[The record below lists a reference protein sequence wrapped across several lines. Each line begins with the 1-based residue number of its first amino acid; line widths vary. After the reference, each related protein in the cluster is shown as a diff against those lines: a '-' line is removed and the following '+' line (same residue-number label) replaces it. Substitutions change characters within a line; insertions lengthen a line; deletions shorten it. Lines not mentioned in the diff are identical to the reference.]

1 MVHLGVRLG
10 DCGVVLQAPA
20 GEGLSLDALPLPED
34 GLAPAAVDV
43 GGGEV
48 AQALVGAGVVVV
60 LDEGPDLLLKRSGQV
75 CSDRAGSCSS
85 ASGASA

>member
-1 MVHLGVRLG
+1 M
-10 DCGVVLQAPA
+10 LQAPL
-20 GEGLSLDALPLPED
+20 GQGLSLDTLPFDQD
-34 GLAPAAVDV
+34 GLAPAVVDV